1 MAVRIASA
9 SAFPKAT
16 GLVKAKGFVK
26 ATLGLAGLMV
36 AAALWTAPVAGV
48 ATLGLAIS
56 AATPAAA
63 QDACDDLW
71 YRRNEI
77 YARNGF
83 CFKTARARATFG
95 AGCFP
100 PYGRLSPREKAIVSR
115 IEQREFEY
123 GCR

>member
-1 MAVRIASA
+1 LKTTI
-9 SAFPKAT
+9 
-16 GLVKAKGFVK
+16 
-26 ATLGLAGLMV
+26 GLAGMIA

-48 ATLGLAIS
+48 ATLGLAMS
-56 AATPAAA
+56 AAPAAA

-83 CFKTARARATFG
+83 CFKTARARAAFG
-95 AGCFP
+95 DGCFP

-115 IEQREFEY
+115 IEQREMEY